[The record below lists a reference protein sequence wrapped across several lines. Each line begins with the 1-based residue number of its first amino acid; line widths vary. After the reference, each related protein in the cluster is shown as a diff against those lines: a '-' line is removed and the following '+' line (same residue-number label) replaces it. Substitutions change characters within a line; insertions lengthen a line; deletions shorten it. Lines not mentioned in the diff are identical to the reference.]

1 MADITYTVNQ
11 DDPNSIQGFEQFSQA
26 DKDLIGTF
34 EINNLFDSRVD
45 LVCDN
50 YSSVFTKDDV
60 ITLLTSLRTE
70 VLNEV
75 SSLKSDVSISEM
87 DFQEFSCNVSK
98 ALERALNDGTIEP
111 IDIDSAEFTIDYR
124 NTIVIDNINCDTEG
138 ITDELSNILLE
149 QFQESFGRF
158 ITSETE
164 N

>member
-1 MADITYTVNQ
+1 M
-11 DDPNSIQGFEQFSQA
+11 E
-26 DKDLIGTF
+26 K
-34 EINNLFDSRVD
+34 INNLFDSRVD

-164 N
+164 D